1 VPMFESVA
9 HFVLGDHLAGFTWD
23 PAQGAGGYQRLL
35 ARKPYPTSDGYL
47 CVLVYNDKQWKSF
60 ASVIG
65 RPELMRDPRYA
76 TQASRA
82 ANIRDI
88 YEFLTQLFKTR
99 TTAEWMQL
107 LGSVDIPVA
116 PMNSVEDVVND
127 PHLTRSGFFSTE
139 DHPSEGELRA
149 MRTPTSW
156 SASQPGVPR
165 PAPRLGE
172 HSAEV
177 LREAGYSDSEIAELV
192 RKGVTKLL

>member
-1 VPMFESVA
+1 
-9 HFVLGDHLAGFTWD
+9 
-23 PAQGAGGYQRLL
+23 
-35 ARKPYPTSDGYL
+35 
-47 CVLVYNDKQWKSF
+47 VLVYNDKQWKSF

-88 YEFLTQLFKTR
+88 YKFLTELFTTR

-107 LGSVDIPVA
+107 LEAVDIPVA
-116 PMNSVEDVVND
+116 PMNSVEDLVND
-127 PHLTRSGFFSTE
+127 PHLTQSGFFTTE
-139 DHPSEGELRA
+139 DHPSEGALRA
-149 MRTPTSW
+149 MRTPTHW
-156 SASQPGVPR
+156 SASEPAVPR

-177 LREAGYSDSEIAELV
+177 LREAGYSDSEIAELA
-192 RKGVTKLL
+192 RKGVTKVL